1 MLGLGRT
8 WLSTRWIAAL
18 VGVLV
23 AAILAGIGL
32 WWWLETREREAAS
45 AYLTAMKKLPV
56 NGALSPEARAAAA
69 QGLEAALARYPSSPL
84 APLAAYELGNLR
96 WAERDWALARA
107 AWEVAATRTTS
118 STVRTLARAG
128 IAYTWEAERNWE
140 RAAAAFQAALSGL
153 RPGDFQYVDLLL
165 DLARVYE
172 ASSKK
177 NAAIETYR
185 KVLKEVPDTP
195 RADEVRTRLARLGA
209 AP

>member
-1 MLGLGRT
+1 MLGLGGT

-23 AAILAGIGL
+23 AATLAGIGL

-45 AYLTAMKKLPV
+45 AYLTAMKNLPV
-56 NGALSPEARAAAA
+56 NGTLSPEARAAAA

-96 WAERDWALARA
+96 WAERDWARARA
-107 AWEVAATRTTS
+107 AWEVAAARTTS

-140 RAAAAFQAALSGL
+140 RAAGAFQAALSGL

-177 NAAIETYR
+177 GAAIETYR